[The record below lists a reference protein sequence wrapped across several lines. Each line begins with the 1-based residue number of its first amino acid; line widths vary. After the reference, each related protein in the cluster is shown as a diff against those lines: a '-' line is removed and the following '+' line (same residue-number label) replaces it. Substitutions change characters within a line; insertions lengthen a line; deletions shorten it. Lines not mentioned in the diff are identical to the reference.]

1 MELISNYINGNH
13 NVNLYS
19 DGTKIKQTLYPQ
31 DKYFTYNFPESFD
44 LKINDKCTGCCA
56 YCHENSMPN
65 GNVPSLI
72 ELIDSKLYQSL
83 HSGTEIAIGGGNLF
97 ESTDIENFLRVNKE
111 KGVISNITVNQKHL
125 DENKGII
132 ISWIKNKLVYGIGI
146 SLTDSNSLDV
156 DELGDNVIIHVI
168 NGLLEPKDLSVLK
181 NKKVLILGYKYIRK
195 GIEFYSDKVKENQK
209 WLKDN
214 LKNLVKNWRT
224 TSFDCL
230 AIEQLN
236 PKETLGI
243 SDEEYNELFQGND
256 YNVRD
261 NKGDIICGT
270 MYIDLPNKQV
280 ARSSTASIETRQSFN
295 YDETLEELF
304 KKSIIGW

>member
-1 MELISNYINGNH
+1 MELLSSYINGNH

-31 DKYFTYNFPESFD
+31 DEYFTYNFPENFD
-44 LKINDKCTGCCA
+44 LKINDKCTGGCA
-56 YCHENSMPN
+56 YCHENSTPK

-72 ELIDSKLYQSL
+72 ELVDSKLYQSL

-97 ESTDIENFLRVNKE
+97 ESTDIEDFLRANKE
-111 KGVISNITVNQKHL
+111 KGLISNITVNQKHL
-125 DENKGII
+125 DENKKTI
-132 ISWIKNKLVYGIGI
+132 ISWIKDKLVHGVGI
-146 SLTDSNSLDV
+146 SLTDSASLNV
-156 DELGDNVIIHVI
+156 DGLGNNVVIHVI
-168 NGLLEPKDLSVLK
+168 NGILEPKDLPVLK
-181 NKKVLILGYKYIRK
+181 NKKVLILGYKHIRK
-195 GIEFYSDKVKENQK
+195 GIEFYSDKIKVNQK

-214 LKNLVKNWRT
+214 LKDLVKNWQI

-243 SDEEYNELFQGND
+243 SDEEYNELFQGDD

-261 NKGDIICGT
+261 DEGNITCGT
-270 MYIDLPNKQV
+270 MYIDLPNLQV
-280 ARSSTASIETRQSFN
+280 GRSSTAPIETRQVFN
-295 YDETLEELF
+295 YNETIEELF